1 MSQQKKKQKNKTA
14 AREEVLVEFTSHG
27 WDDYQHWSEN
37 DTQRHQQINI
47 LIKEI
52 LRTPFKGIG
61 RPEALKGDLTGYWS
75 RRIDR
80 EHRLVYFYEDGTL
93 TIISCRYHY
102 D

>member
-1 MSQQKKKQKNKTA
+1 MSQNKKQKNKDN
-14 AREEVLVEFTSHG
+14 ARENVTVAFLPHA
-27 WDDYQHWSEN
+27 WDEYQHWTDN
-37 DTQRHQQINI
+37 DTKKHQQINV
-47 LIKEI
+47 LIKDI
-52 LRTPFKGIG
+52 LRTPFGGLG

>member
-1 MSQQKKKQKNKTA
+1 MSQQKQKQKNKIA
-14 AREEVLVEFTSHG
+14 AREKVTVAFVPDG
-27 WDDYQHWSEN
+27 WEDYQHWLQH
-37 DTQRHQQINI
+37 DPRLHQQINL

-52 LRTPFKGIG
+52 VRTPFTGTG

-80 EHRLVYFYEDGTL
+80 EHRSIYFYEDGVL
-93 TIISCRYHY
+93 TVISCRYHY